1 MARVPPFDDNVL
13 EKICDILGDTYEG
26 LTGSEIGGLLRRL
39 GIEDPSPMMTKRKR
53 LFEALKKRQ
62 ERDRCGNNVVA
73 FIYAAMDP
81 VRYVG
86 MEERFE
92 RFRSQLNK
100 VLAFAGYQLGEDG
113 KLYTASPAKTLTE
126 AEERANRLREE
137 LRRRKVHPDVL
148 KFCRAELIQQNYFH
162 AVLEAVKSL
171 ADKIR
176 QKTGLKEDGVKLIE
190 QALGGIESHRLPLLA
205 FNKLETQSERSEH
218 LGLMNLLKGLFMAF
232 RNPIAHEP
240 KIYWPINEQ
249 DALDLLSLISLL
261 HRRLDEAVLTT
272 PPKGVGKELNEEHNI

>member
-1 MARVPPFDDNVL
+1 MCL
-13 EKICDILGDTYEG
+13 KKICDILGDTYEG

-73 FIYAAMDP
+73 FIYAAMGP

-148 KFCRAELIQQNYFH
+148 KFCHAELIQQNYFH

-190 QALGGIESHRLPLLA
+190 QALGGIESHKLPLLA

-240 KIYWPINEQ
+240 KIYWPISEQ
-249 DALDLLSLISLL
+249 ESF
-261 HRRLDEAVLTT
+261 RFAVADFPTSS
-272 PPKGVGKELNEEHNI
+272 PS